1 MTILCLFVCWS
12 SLVAAAETAVRVEGR
27 VVKKG
32 TENGIGGVVVQLN
45 ELKLTTDT
53 DEHGKFILDRVPPGT
68 YSVVLSLGDEN
79 AVQQLVIAEGGSA
92 DVKLEV
98 DWAVRG
104 YEAVTVVAEEL
115 AAKVVDAP
123 AAITSIPAKQIEQQA
138 SLTYDALKL
147 LVDYLESGNSDIAE
161 QLSLK
166 EKEADEVRRILID
179 ELNRTFVTP
188 FDREDIFALSRSIDD
203 VVDYADSTVIEMV
216 ILKVGPTPY
225 MLRIASLLKD
235 AAYEIWHGVQRL
247 PKHPNVA
254 IDHAQRAKALENRVE
269 AVYREAVADLFSG
282 PEDLHHVVEML
293 KLREVYRHLSNA
305 ADRGDEAAN
314 TIADIVVKRT

>member
-1 MTILCLFVCWS
+1 MFRLFKRREDVF
-12 SLVAAAETAVRVEGR
+12 
-27 VVKKG
+27 
-32 TENGIGGVVVQLN
+32 Q
-45 ELKLTTDT
+45 KL
-53 DEHGKFILDRVPPGT
+53 I
-68 YSVVLSLGDEN
+68 
-79 AVQQLVIAEGGSA
+79 
-92 DVKLEV
+92 
-98 DWAVRG
+98 
-104 YEAVTVVAEEL
+104 EE
-115 AAKVVDAP
+115 
-123 AAITSIPAKQIEQQA
+123 QA
-138 SLTYDALKL
+138 SITYESLRL
-147 LVDYLESGNSDIAE
+147 LVKYLETGEAEVAE
-161 QLSLK
+161 QLSIK

-203 VVDYADSTVIEMV
+203 VVDYADSTVIEME
-216 ILKVGPTPY
+216 ILKVGSTPY

-235 AAYEIWHGVQRL
+235 AAYEIWHAVQRL

-293 KLREVYRHLSNA
+293 KMREVYRHLSNA

-314 TIADIVVKRT
+314 IIADIVVKKT